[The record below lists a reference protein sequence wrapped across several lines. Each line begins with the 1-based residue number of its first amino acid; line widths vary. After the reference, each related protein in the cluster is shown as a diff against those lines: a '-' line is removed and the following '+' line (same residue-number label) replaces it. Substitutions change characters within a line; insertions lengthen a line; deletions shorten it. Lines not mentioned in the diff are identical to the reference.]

1 MLPPDISVITGIIIL
16 IFLLILSALTSG
28 SELAFFSLSPEDINN
43 IKKEK
48 TKKAG
53 AVLSLYG
60 EPEKLLSTILVVNN
74 LINIGITI
82 LSAFLSRRLFE
93 FSGSQVTRLI
103 IEVVVITFLIILF
116 GDIIP
121 KVYATRNH
129 LSVVYLMAFPLLTL
143 EKIFKPVTSVLML
156 STKLVRNRKLR
167 NKQNISIH
175 DLSDALDLT
184 SGKLEEEEK
193 ILKGIVKFG
202 NITASAIMCPRVD
215 VTAIDIKSGFNKVI
229 DVIVKSGFSRIPVYS
244 GSFDNVVGILYAKDI
259 LPYTENPDSFK
270 WQPLIRPP
278 YFVPETKKINELLKE
293 FQVRKIHMAIV
304 IDEYGGTSGIV
315 TLEDILEEIV
325 GDIIDESDEEVSLY
339 EKVDESTYIFDGKVL
354 LNDFYKILDI
364 DGDPFKDVRGDSETL
379 AGLLLEL
386 TGKMPEEIETAEYNE
401 FKFVVES
408 ADKRRIKK
416 IKVIINVKN
425 EESRNL

>member
-278 YFVPETKKINELLKE
+278 CFVPETKKINELLKE